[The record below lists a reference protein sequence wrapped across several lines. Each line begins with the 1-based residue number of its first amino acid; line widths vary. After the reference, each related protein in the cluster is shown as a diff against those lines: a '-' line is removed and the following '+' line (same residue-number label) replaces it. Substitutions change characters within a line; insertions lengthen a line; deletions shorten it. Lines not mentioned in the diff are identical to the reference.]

1 MKIQVRNNN
10 INTALRLL
18 KKKTKESLADVKERE
33 HYEKPSAVKNRNK
46 QAAKLREKRRQG
58 KDNERNNK
66 QF

>member
-1 MKIQVRNNN
+1 MRIQVRNNN

-18 KKKTKESLADVKERE
+18 KKKTKEGLAELKDRE
-33 HYEKPSAVKNRNK
+33 YFEKPSEIRNKAK

-58 KDNERNNK
+58 KQNEKRNK